1 MPAFDN
7 LLHNKFI
14 CTMLNTY
21 PNYPFEHTGPFI
33 KKYVNVLMLFFPVT
47 AFLLIPAIPST
58 TITTVFAGL
67 MLLLIPLSSFKE
79 EKTWFAIELLYFF
92 SVLFVLSFCSQFINL
107 VSHLKLTNNLI
118 LINRNDFTKTFYRTS
133 HLTQTLSLVVGFII
147 YTYVKYFSKET
158 IINYI
163 YWGLR
168 LLCIYGLY
176 EFCFYI
182 LTGQSGDFVVNRTFG
197 DGEKSGSLFQTVS
210 LGGLSLMRFKG
221 YTGEPSMFVFTVFPF
236 WVLSFGLKRTFDQY
250 FLLGCLILSFST
262 TAYLSIMMFLTFWL
276 IYKRQFQIF
285 YYLSIF
291 IVIVCFILQLDRFQ
305 HLLDSIYN
313 FVFAGK
319 IQGHAASSRDRSNAF
334 NNHIS
339 FWASLNGFNQAFGIG
354 FGYVRSTD
362 FFSTIIVNNGLIG
375 FLVFTWFVLKNI
387 WLKIPNRLLSICYK
401 IGLFMVYLIMMATV
415 PEFAYP
421 SLWIYIGLG
430 FVLQQMH

>member
-1 MPAFDN
+1 MNSYSINYAA
-7 LLHNKFI
+7 
-14 CTMLNTY
+14 TNTG
-21 PNYPFEHTGPFI
+21 NFLRR
-33 KKYVNVLMLFFPVT
+33 YVNVLMLFFPLT

-67 MLLLIPLSSFKE
+67 MLLFIPLSGLRE
-79 EKTWFAIELLYFF
+79 EKARFMIEVGY
-92 SVLFVLSFCSQFINL
+92 LFCVIAALSFSSQFINL
-107 VSHLKLTNNLI
+107 VTHLKLPTDLI
-118 LINRNDFTKTFYRTS
+118 LINKKDYTKTFYRPS
-133 HLTQTLSLVVGFII
+133 HITQTLSLIVGFII
-147 YTYVKYFSKET
+147 YTYVKYFSNET
-158 IINYI
+158 IIKYI
-163 YWGLR
+163 YIGLR

-182 LTGQSGDFVVNRTFG
+182 ITGQNGDFIVNRTFG

-236 WVLSFGLKRTFDQY
+236 WVLSFGLKRKFDQY

-262 TAYLSIMMFLTFWL
+262 TAYLCIIMFFTFW
-276 IYKRQFQIF
+276 IIHKRQFKIF
-285 YYLSIF
+285 FYLSIF
-291 IVIVCFILQLDRFQ
+291 IIIACFTLQLDRFQ

-319 IQGHAASSRDRSNAF
+319 MEGHAASSRDRSTAIT
-334 NNHIS
+334 NHLA
-339 FWASLNGFNQAFGIG
+339 FWASLNGFSQAFGIG

-362 FFSTIIVNNGLIG
+362 FFATIMVNNGLIG
-375 FLVFTWFVLKNI
+375 FLIFTWFVLKNV
-387 WLKIPNRLLSICYK
+387 WLKIPVPLLSICYK
-401 IGLFMVYLIMMATV
+401 IGLVLVYLIMMATV

-430 FVLQQMH
+430 FVLQRLKQIPDRDVPAIA